1 MSNAKECELEKE
13 VKALKEKVEALEKQ
27 SHPRVHQGFITI
39 FTGFQR
45 SVKAL
50 ESEIDKLRSDNH
62 NVLASH
68 LESINILRKTI
79 DRRTITLSDR
89 LVDSNSNTELVKTVL
104 DNYFGYILRKYNKL
118 IEKIEFEKTIQAFRD
133 QLKGSYVVS
142 RKAVEEYINEE
153 KVQCPKC
160 MNTNLERFDR
170 SLRCRNCGYLFT
182 DKPIEGRTELRIKV
196 EGLTFH
202 QLKHRAI
209 QQRGTLPALQ
219 DSLIYIHWL
228 FREIISDLQ
237 FYINNT
243 DLESGQKLIK
253 KYEKLFK
260 K

>member
-62 NVLASH
+62 NVLANH

-104 DNYFGYILRKYNKL
+104 DNYFGYILKKYNKL
-118 IEKIEFEKTIQAFRD
+118 IEKIEFEKTIQSFRD
-133 QLKGSYVVS
+133 QLKG
-142 RKAVEEYINEE
+142 RE
-153 KVQCPKC
+153 KKIIG
-160 MNTNLERFDR
+160 D
-170 SLRCRNCGYLFT
+170 LFN
-182 DKPIEGRTELRIKV
+182 KGIPIEKRKEDKIILMRKSEPDDRTELRIKV

-202 QLKHRAI
+202 QLKHRFI
-209 QQRGTLPALQ
+209 QQRGALLALQ
-219 DSLIYIHWL
+219 DSIIYIDWL
-228 FREIISDLQ
+228 YREIISDLQ
-237 FYINNT
+237 KPEFYDHNRLI
-243 DLESGQKLIK
+243 LIK

-260 K
+260 KINEEKKNERKI